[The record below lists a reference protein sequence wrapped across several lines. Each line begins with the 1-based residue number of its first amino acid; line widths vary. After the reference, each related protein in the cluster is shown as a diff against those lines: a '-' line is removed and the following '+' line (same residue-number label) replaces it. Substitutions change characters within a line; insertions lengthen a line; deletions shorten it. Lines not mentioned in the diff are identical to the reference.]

1 MFVKHYAYL
10 ANFPLGKL
18 RRKSVD
24 FWKFA
29 IQKHTNM
36 LYKCMLFAWEGK
48 KGDGMAKQMKSF
60 RLSEEAIAVIEHR
73 NRELYRSGQAYV
85 ESLLLGEKKRP
96 MEEQLLE
103 VLEEI
108 KGELNRQN
116 YKLEKLQKC
125 LDSALEQ
132 RRKTEENRLP
142 YTPPPSDII

>member
-108 KGELNRQN
+108 KGKLNRQN
-116 YKLEKLQKC
+116 YKLEKLW
-125 LDSALEQ
+125 
-132 RRKTEENRLP
+132 RF
-142 YTPPPSDII
+142 

>member
-1 MFVKHYAYL
+1 
-10 ANFPLGKL
+10 
-18 RRKSVD
+18 
-24 FWKFA
+24 
-29 IQKHTNM
+29 
-36 LYKCMLFAWEGK
+36 
-48 KGDGMAKQMKSF
+48 MAKQMKSF

-132 RRKTEENRLP
+132 RRKQKRTDCHIPRRPLTLLRKNLE
-142 YTPPPSDII
+142 IG

>member
-18 RRKSVD
+18 RKKSVD

-29 IQKHTNM
+29 IRKHTKM

-73 NRELYRSGQAYV
+73 NRERYRSGQAYV
-85 ESLLLGEKKRP
+85 ESLLLGQKKRP
-96 MEEQLLE
+96 MEEQMLE

-108 KGELNRQN
+108 KRELNRQN
-116 YKLEKLQKC
+116 HQLEKLQKH
-125 LDSALEQ
+125 LESGLEQ
-132 RRKTEENRLP
+132 KRKPEENKLS

>member
-1 MFVKHYAYL
+1 M
-10 ANFPLGKL
+10 NTG
-18 RRKSVD
+18 
-24 FWKFA
+24 
-29 IQKHTNM
+29 I
-36 LYKCMLFAWEGK
+36 G
-48 KGDGMAKQMKSF
+48 
-60 RLSEEAIAVIEHR
+60 
-73 NRELYRSGQAYV
+73 ELYRSGQAYV

>member
-1 MFVKHYAYL
+1 
-10 ANFPLGKL
+10 
-18 RRKSVD
+18 
-24 FWKFA
+24 
-29 IQKHTNM
+29 
-36 LYKCMLFAWEGK
+36 
-48 KGDGMAKQMKSF
+48 MAKQMKSF

-116 YKLEKLQKC
+116 WKSCRNVWILHWNRGEKQKRTDC
-125 LDSALEQ
+125 HIP
-132 RRKTEENRLP
+132 RRPLTLFEEKNLENRM
-142 YTPPPSDII
+142 IAKE

>member
-1 MFVKHYAYL
+1 
-10 ANFPLGKL
+10 
-18 RRKSVD
+18 
-24 FWKFA
+24 
-29 IQKHTNM
+29 
-36 LYKCMLFAWEGK
+36 
-48 KGDGMAKQMKSF
+48 MAKQMKSF

-116 YKLEKLQKC
+116 YKLESCRNACILHWN
-125 LDSALEQ
+125 
-132 RRKTEENRLP
+132 RGENRREQTAIYPAAL
-142 YTPPPSDII
+142 

>member
-1 MFVKHYAYL
+1 
-10 ANFPLGKL
+10 
-18 RRKSVD
+18 
-24 FWKFA
+24 
-29 IQKHTNM
+29 
-36 LYKCMLFAWEGK
+36 
-48 KGDGMAKQMKSF
+48 MAKQMKSF

-132 RRKTEENRLP
+132 RRKTEETDCHIPRRPLTLFEEKNLENRM
-142 YTPPPSDII
+142 IAKE

>member
-1 MFVKHYAYL
+1 
-10 ANFPLGKL
+10 
-18 RRKSVD
+18 
-24 FWKFA
+24 
-29 IQKHTNM
+29 
-36 LYKCMLFAWEGK
+36 
-48 KGDGMAKQMKSF
+48 MAKQMKSF

-85 ESLLLGEKKRP
+85 EKKRP

>member
-1 MFVKHYAYL
+1 
-10 ANFPLGKL
+10 
-18 RRKSVD
+18 
-24 FWKFA
+24 
-29 IQKHTNM
+29 
-36 LYKCMLFAWEGK
+36 
-48 KGDGMAKQMKSF
+48 MAKQMKSF

-116 YKLEKLQKC
+116 YKLEKLAEMLGFC
-125 LDSALEQ
+125 IG
-132 RRKTEENRLP
+132 TEEKNRREQTAIYPAAL
-142 YTPPPSDII
+142 

>member
-1 MFVKHYAYL
+1 
-10 ANFPLGKL
+10 
-18 RRKSVD
+18 
-24 FWKFA
+24 
-29 IQKHTNM
+29 
-36 LYKCMLFAWEGK
+36 
-48 KGDGMAKQMKSF
+48 MAKQMKSF

-116 YKLEKLQKC
+116 YKLQKC

>member
-1 MFVKHYAYL
+1 
-10 ANFPLGKL
+10 
-18 RRKSVD
+18 
-24 FWKFA
+24 
-29 IQKHTNM
+29 
-36 LYKCMLFAWEGK
+36 
-48 KGDGMAKQMKSF
+48 MAKQMKSF

-96 MEEQLLE
+96 MEE
-103 VLEEI
+103 I

>member
-1 MFVKHYAYL
+1 M
-10 ANFPLGKL
+10 
-18 RRKSVD
+18 
-24 FWKFA
+24 
-29 IQKHTNM
+29 
-36 LYKCMLFAWEGK
+36 
-48 KGDGMAKQMKSF
+48 
-60 RLSEEAIAVIEHR
+60 
-73 NRELYRSGQAYV
+73 

>member
-1 MFVKHYAYL
+1 
-10 ANFPLGKL
+10 
-18 RRKSVD
+18 
-24 FWKFA
+24 
-29 IQKHTNM
+29 
-36 LYKCMLFAWEGK
+36 
-48 KGDGMAKQMKSF
+48 MAKQMKSF

-108 KGELNRQN
+108 KGKLNRQN
-116 YKLEKLQKC
+116 YKLEKLRKC

>member
-1 MFVKHYAYL
+1 
-10 ANFPLGKL
+10 
-18 RRKSVD
+18 
-24 FWKFA
+24 
-29 IQKHTNM
+29 
-36 LYKCMLFAWEGK
+36 
-48 KGDGMAKQMKSF
+48 MAKQMKSF

-116 YKLEKLQKC
+116 YKLEKPGEMLGFC
-125 LDSALEQ
+125 IG
-132 RRKTEENRLP
+132 TEEKNRREQTAIYPAAL
-142 YTPPPSDII
+142 

>member
-1 MFVKHYAYL
+1 MYA
-10 ANFPLGKL
+10 FCVGRKE
-18 RRKSVD
+18 RRRHGETDEK
-24 FWKFA
+24 
-29 IQKHTNM
+29 
-36 LYKCMLFAWEGK
+36 
-48 KGDGMAKQMKSF
+48 
-60 RLSEEAIAVIEHR
+60 
-73 NRELYRSGQAYV
+73 
-85 ESLLLGEKKRP
+85 LLGEKKRP

>member
-1 MFVKHYAYL
+1 MFVKHYADL

-85 ESLLLGEKKRP
+85 D
-96 MEEQLLE
+96 
-103 VLEEI
+103 
-108 KGELNRQN
+108 RQN

>member
-1 MFVKHYAYL
+1 
-10 ANFPLGKL
+10 
-18 RRKSVD
+18 
-24 FWKFA
+24 
-29 IQKHTNM
+29 
-36 LYKCMLFAWEGK
+36 
-48 KGDGMAKQMKSF
+48 MAKQMKSF

-125 LDSALEQ
+125 LDSALP
-132 RRKTEENRLP
+132 RDTEYLLQISKWP
-142 YTPPPSDII
+142 GKSAGGLD

>member
-29 IQKHTNM
+29 IRKHTKM
-36 LYKCMLFAWEGK
+36 LYKCMLFTWEGK
-48 KGDGMAKQMKSF
+48 KGDSMAKQMKSF

-73 NRELYRSGQAYV
+73 DRERYRSGQAYV
-85 ESLLLGEKKRP
+85 ESLLLGEKKRSK
-96 MEEQLLE
+96 EEQMLE

-108 KGELNRQN
+108 KGKLNRQN
-116 YKLEKLQKC
+116 HQLEKLQKH
-125 LDSALEQ
+125 LESGLEQ
-132 RRKTEENRLP
+132 RRNPEENKLP

>member
-1 MFVKHYAYL
+1 
-10 ANFPLGKL
+10 
-18 RRKSVD
+18 
-24 FWKFA
+24 
-29 IQKHTNM
+29 
-36 LYKCMLFAWEGK
+36 
-48 KGDGMAKQMKSF
+48 MAKQMKSF

-116 YKLEKLQKC
+116 YKL
-125 LDSALEQ
+125 DSALEQ